1 MEGYYEHYLGILKLE
16 ASAWIRFSIY
26 VHTDKNTQE
35 LSGLMS
41 TTNPKRANTLP
52 YGLCIYRHIYILLA
66 LTLRRSRNDDNSVPK
81 SAPCTQ
87 ILFSKYHSAIKD
99 IWLLEKNAWYG
110 ESAKKKSW
118 NILYCQEVRKYAK
131 IITGTCQKDISTNL
145 KGFTQVKSGTI

>member
-99 IWLLEKNAWYG
+99 IWLLEKMPGMEKVQKKILEYFILPGSKEVCKNNYG
-110 ESAKKKSW
+110 DMS
-118 NILYCQEVRKYAK
+118 
-131 IITGTCQKDISTNL
+131 
-145 KGFTQVKSGTI
+145 KGHKH